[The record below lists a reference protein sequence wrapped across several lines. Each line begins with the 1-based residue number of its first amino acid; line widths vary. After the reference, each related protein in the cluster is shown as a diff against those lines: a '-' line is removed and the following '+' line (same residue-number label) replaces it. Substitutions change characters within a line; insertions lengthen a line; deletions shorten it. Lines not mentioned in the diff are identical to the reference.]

1 MKALIPSRHLQDM
14 THITQSREVWEN
26 SKLIKNKSEKVIFR
40 GAIFDASLS
49 EKKLLFTDN
58 GLNLTDEVKKIYCF
72 IDIILGDNIVVDGN
86 KYEVIASENY
96 GIHDELRIY
105 QVKRVVEYE

>member
-14 THITQSREVWEN
+14 THITQAREVWEN
-26 SKLIKNKSEKVIFR
+26 SKLIKNKSEEVIFR
-40 GAIFDASLS
+40 GAMFDVSLS
-49 EKKLLFTDN
+49 EKRLFEDN

-72 IDIILGDNIVVDGN
+72 INIILGDNIIVDGN
-86 KYEVIASENY
+86 KYEVILSESY

-105 QVKRVVEYE
+105 QVKRLVEYE

>member
-14 THITQSREVWEN
+14 IHVTQAREVWEN
-26 SKLIKNKSEKVIFR
+26 SKLIKNKSEEVIFK
-40 GAIFDASLS
+40 GAMFDASLS
-49 EKKLLFTDN
+49 EKKLFTDN

-72 IDIILGDNIVVDGN
+72 INIILGDNIIVDGN
-86 KYEVIASENY
+86 KYEVIVSEDY
-96 GIHDELRIY
+96 GIHDQLRIY

>member
-14 THITQSREVWEN
+14 IHVTQAREVWEN
-26 SKLIKNKSEKVIFR
+26 SKLIKNESEEVIFR
-40 GAIFDASLS
+40 GAMFDASLS
-49 EKKLLFTDN
+49 EKKLFEDD
-58 GLNLTDEVKKIYCF
+58 GLNLTDEVKIIYCF
-72 IDIILGDNIVVDGN
+72 INIILGDNIIVDGN

>member
-1 MKALIPSRHLQDM
+1 MKTLIPSRHLQDM
-14 THITQSREVWEN
+14 IHVTQTREVWKD
-26 SKLIKNKSEKVIFR
+26 SKLIKNESEEVIFS
-40 GAIFDASLS
+40 GAIFDVSLS
-49 EKKLLFTDN
+49 EKRLFADD

-72 IDIILGDNIVVDGN
+72 INIILGDNIIVDGN

>member
-1 MKALIPSRHLQDM
+1 MKLSFNPYSNGSSFFIQ
-14 THITQSREVWEN
+14 TREVWKD
-26 SKLIKNKSEKVIFR
+26 SKLVKNESEEVIFR
-40 GAIFDASLS
+40 GAMFDVSLS
-49 EKKLLFTDN
+49 EKRLFTDN

-72 IDIILGDNIVVDGN
+72 INIILGDNIIVDGN

>member
-1 MKALIPSRHLQDM
+1 MKALILSKHLQDM
-14 THITQSREVWEN
+14 THITQAREVWEN
-26 SKLIKNKSEKVIFR
+26 SKLVKNESEEVIFK
-40 GAIFDASLS
+40 GAMFDVSLS
-49 EKKLLFTDN
+49 EKRLFEDN

-72 IDIILGDNIVVDGN
+72 INIILGDNIVVDGN

-105 QVKRVVEYE
+105 QVKRLVEYE

>member
-1 MKALIPSRHLQDM
+1 MKALIPSRHLQEM
-14 THITQSREVWEN
+14 VHVTQAREVWKD
-26 SKLIKNKSEKVIFR
+26 SKLIKNESEEVIFR

-49 EKKLLFTDN
+49 EKKLFTDN

-72 IDIILGDNIVVDGN
+72 IKIFLGDNIVVDGN
-86 KYEVIASENY
+86 KYEVIASEDY

>member
-14 THITQSREVWEN
+14 IHITQAREVWEN
-26 SKLIKNKSEKVIFR
+26 SKLIKNKSEEVIFR
-40 GAIFDASLS
+40 GAMFDVSLS
-49 EKKLLFTDN
+49 EKRLFEDN

-72 IDIILGDNIVVDGN
+72 INIILGDNIIVDGD
-86 KYEVIASENY
+86 KFEAIASENY

>member
-14 THITQSREVWEN
+14 IHITQAREVWEN
-26 SKLIKNKSEKVIFR
+26 SKLIKNKSEEVIFK
-40 GAIFDASLS
+40 GAMFDVSLS
-49 EKKLLFTDN
+49 EKRLFTDN

-72 IDIILGDNIVVDGN
+72 IKILLGDNIVVDGN

>member
-14 THITQSREVWEN
+14 THITQAREVWKN
-26 SKLIKNKSEKVIFR
+26 SKLIKNESEEVIFK
-40 GAIFDASLS
+40 GAIFDVSLS
-49 EKKLLFTDN
+49 EKRLFTDS

-72 IDIILGDNIVVDGN
+72 INIILGDNIIVDGD
-86 KYEVIASENY
+86 KFEVIASENY

>member
-14 THITQSREVWEN
+14 IHVTKAREVWEN
-26 SKLIKNKSEKVIFR
+26 SKLIKNESEEVIFS

-49 EKKLLFTDN
+49 EKKLFTDN
-58 GLNLTDEVKKIYCF
+58 GLNLTAEVKKIYCF
-72 IDIILGDNIVVDGN
+72 IKIFLGDNIVVDGK
-86 KYEVIASENY
+86 KYEVIASEDY

>member
-14 THITQSREVWEN
+14 THITQAREVWEN
-26 SKLIKNKSEKVIFR
+26 SKLIKNESKEVIFR
-40 GAIFDASLS
+40 GAMFDASLS
-49 EKKLLFTDN
+49 EKKLFTDN

-72 IDIILGDNIVVDGN
+72 INIILGDNVIVDGD
-86 KYEVIASENY
+86 KFEVIASENY
-96 GIHDELRIY
+96 GIHDQLRIY

>member
-14 THITQSREVWEN
+14 THITQAREVWEN
-26 SKLIKNKSEKVIFR
+26 SKLVKNESEEVIFK
-40 GAIFDASLS
+40 GAMFDVSLS
-49 EKKLLFTDN
+49 EKRLFTDDN
-58 GLNLTDEVKKIYCF
+58 GLNLTGEVKKIYCF
-72 IDIILGDNIVVDGN
+72 INIILGDNIIVDGN

-105 QVKRVVEYE
+105 QV

>member
-1 MKALIPSRHLQDM
+1 MKTLIPSRHLQDM
-14 THITQSREVWEN
+14 THITQAREVWEN
-26 SKLIKNKSEKVIFR
+26 SKLIKNKSKKVIFR
-40 GAIFDASLS
+40 GAMFDVSLS
-49 EKKLLFTDN
+49 EKRLFADN
-58 GLNLTDEVKKIYCF
+58 GLNLTKKKKKIYCF
-72 IDIILGDNIVVDGN
+72 IKILLGDNIIVDGN

>member
-26 SKLIKNKSEKVIFR
+26 SKLVKNKSEEESFR
-40 GAIFDASLS
+40 GAMFDVSLS
-49 EKKLLFTDN
+49 EKRLFADD

-72 IDIILGDNIVVDGN
+72 INIILGDNIIVDGN